1 MAFGRV
7 AKKQTWRENPRTMPD
22 DAALIHALGG
32 PRKVCELL
40 GYDKRTGGVQRINNW
55 LNRGIP
61 YKVKLEHA
69 ALWMSAQ
76 QAAIELGRKKPSH
89 NAVARVGERTSVRA
103 DRAMSKTA

>member
-1 MAFGRV
+1 
-7 AKKQTWRENPRTMPD
+7 MPD

-55 LNRGIP
+55 LIRGIP

-76 QAAIELGRKKPSH
+76 QAAIESASRKAKKPAR
-89 NAVARVGERTSVRA
+89 NVARVPERTARRPE
-103 DRAMSKTA
+103 RAMSKTV